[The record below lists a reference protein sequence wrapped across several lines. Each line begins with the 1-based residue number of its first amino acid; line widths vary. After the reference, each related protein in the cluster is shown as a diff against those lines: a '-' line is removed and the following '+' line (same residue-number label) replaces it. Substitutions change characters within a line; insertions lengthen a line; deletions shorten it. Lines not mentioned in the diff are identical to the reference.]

1 MQHTYLQKDSHF
13 SKTAQQTILMHS
25 HKTTNTPQVNTKW
38 QYRSLYTSLTRQCNT
53 GPHSPSNQTIMN
65 TITVFGHIWN
75 TDHFAGTIGT
85 KKSSYIISDS
95 RANTYIMGGVLEV
108 YGWKI
113 LDIDPHCTASLLH
126 LTAMKIKTQDGWETI
141 WIVCNTICSEQGGP
155 FPLHLNTNQEKWAS
169 HQFCF
174 L

>member
-38 QYRSLYTSLTRQCNT
+38 QYKSLYISLTEAMQYWASQSQQSDHHEHHHCL
-53 GPHSPSNQTIMN
+53 
-65 TITVFGHIWN
+65 GHIWN

-155 FPLHLNTNQEKWAS
+155 FSLHLNTNQEKWAS

-174 L
+174 P